1 MTVRPR
7 CTLYHLAASCM
18 LVAGSLL
25 APASTGAS
33 SLSEQVIAL
42 VNAQRHTIMGDGCPA
57 LAPNPVL
64 EDAANRHAADMANRN
79 YFAHNSLVGTTY
91 TARMNQAG
99 YNARLSAENLAAGQ
113 PSPEDV
119 VRAWMES
126 PLHRANIL
134 DCRFHETGVGYASSP
149 RATFGS
155 YWVQEFGAR

>member
-42 VNAQRHTIMGDGCPA
+42 VNAQRHAIMGDGCPA

-79 YFAHNSLVGTTY
+79 YFAHNSLVGTIRDASYLGVSTSY
-91 TARMNQAG
+91 LVEARG
-99 YNARLSAENLAAGQ
+99 GSRLTVYEQNVERATRAELWEPGEEVRLTW
-113 PSPEDV
+113 SPDHSFA
-119 VRAWMES
+119 VRAV
-126 PLHRANIL
+126 
-134 DCRFHETGVGYASSP
+134 ETA
-149 RATFGS
+149 A
-155 YWVQEFGAR
+155 EEAAA